1 MTQIY
6 SKAESV
12 RGSSEHAQRLLNL
25 RATLDGL
32 GIGAGIASVVGAIL
46 FSDFLGL
53 PRPLMISGSAII
65 AGLCTAD
72 IVSLYLRGKITP
84 GTTAT
89 VTITSRGAYSLTEEQ
104 VADLRNLLSDLG
116 SRSRESEQDGSAGAD
131 RLLRHSRAVIDEA
144 RKRLLDNAS
153 QINKR
158 SQVSLVTGSGIAV
171 GAVLILLALAFPP
184 ISMYHL
190 RWEQVLW
197 TYLPKLGV
205 IVMLEVFA
213 FFFLRLY
220 RASLVESRAVHADL
234 NALALKEAA
243 LVAAWAE
250 SDQQRLQLATTVI
263 EPAPE
268 GYRPA
273 DDSSHGLDPK
283 LVADLVASI
292 SKLVR
297 G

>member
-1 MTQIY
+1 MTQNY
-6 SKAESV
+6 SRAASG
-12 RGSSEHAQRLLNL
+12 RGSSERAQRLLNL
-25 RATLDGL
+25 RATFDGL
-32 GIGAGIASVVGAIL
+32 GIGAGFASVVAAIL
-46 FSDFLGL
+46 FSDVLGL
-53 PRPLMISGSAII
+53 PRPVMISVSAII

-72 IVSLYLRGKITP
+72 IVSLYLRGKITL

-89 VTITSRGAYSLTEEQ
+89 VTITSRGADSLTEEQ
-104 VADLRNLLSDLG
+104 VTDLRNLLSDLG
-116 SRSRESEQDGSAGAD
+116 DRSRESEQDESAGAD

-171 GAVLILLALAFPP
+171 GAVLILLAFAFPP
-184 ISMYHL
+184 IPMYSL
-190 RWEQVLW
+190 RWEQMLW
-197 TYLPKLGV
+197 AYLPKLGV

-243 LVAAWAE
+243 LVAGWAE

-263 EPAPE
+263 EPVPE

-273 DDSSHGLDPK
+273 DVSSQGLDPK

>member
-1 MTQIY
+1 MTQNI
-6 SKAESV
+6 SKTASD
-12 RGSSEHAQRLLNL
+12 RSSDERSQRLLNV
-25 RATLDGL
+25 RAVLDGL
-32 GIGAGIASVVGAIL
+32 GIGAGFVSVFAAIL
-46 FSDFLGL
+46 FSDDLGL
-53 PRPLMISGSAII
+53 PRSLMISVSAIV
-65 AGLCTAD
+65 AGVCAGD
-72 IVSLYLRGKITP
+72 IVHLYLRGKISL
-84 GTTAT
+84 GTSAT
-89 VTITSRGAYSLTEEQ
+89 VTITSSTSPSLTDEQ
-104 VADLRNLLSDLG
+104 VTDLRKVLSDCGAML
-116 SRSRESEQDGSAGAD
+116 RESQQNDSAGCGW
-131 RLLRHSRAVIDEA
+131 LLRQSRAVIDEA
-144 RKRLLDNAS
+144 RKRLLDDAS

-171 GAVLILLALAFPP
+171 AAVLILLAFAFPP
-184 ISMYHL
+184 VPMYSL

-197 TYLPKLGV
+197 AYLPKLGV

-243 LVAAWAE
+243 LVAAW
-250 SDQQRLQLATTVI
+250 SDCDQQRLQLAATVI

-268 GYRPA
+268 AGRPS
-273 DDSSHGLDPK
+273 DDPTHSLDPK

>member
-1 MTQIY
+1 MTQNI
-6 SKAESV
+6 SRAAPS
-12 RGSSEHAQRLLNL
+12 RGSDERSQRLLNV
-25 RATLDGL
+25 RAVLDGL
-32 GIGAGIASVVGAIL
+32 GIGAGFVSVFAAIL
-46 FSDFLGL
+46 FSDDLGL
-53 PRPLMISGSAII
+53 PRNLMISVSAIV

-72 IVSLYLRGKITP
+72 IVNLYLRGKISL

-89 VTITSRGAYSLTEEQ
+89 VTITSSTASSLTDEQ
-104 VADLRNLLSDLG
+104 VTDLRKLLTDIGTRL
-116 SRSRESEQDGSAGAD
+116 RESEQNDSAGCE
-131 RLLRHSRAVIDEA
+131 RLLRHSRSVIDEA

-171 GAVLILLALAFPP
+171 GAVLILLAFAFPP
-184 ISMYHL
+184 IPMYSL

-197 TYLPKLGV
+197 AYLPKLGV

-283 LVADLVASI
+283 LVADLMASI

>member
-1 MTQIY
+1 MTQKH
-6 SKAESV
+6 SRAALS
-12 RGSSEHAQRLLNL
+12 RGSSERAQRLLNL
-25 RATLDGL
+25 RASLDGL
-32 GIGAGIASVVGAIL
+32 GIGAGFASVVGAIL
-46 FSDFLGL
+46 LSDALGL
-53 PRPLMISGSAII
+53 PRTLMISASAII

-72 IVSLYLRGKITP
+72 IVSLYLRGKITL
-84 GTTAT
+84 GSTAT
-89 VTITSRGAYSLTEEQ
+89 VTITPMRANSLTEEEIT
-104 VADLRNLLSDLG
+104 DLRNVLSDLG
-116 SRSRESEQDGSAGAD
+116 SRFRESAQDDSSGAD

-144 RKRLLDNAS
+144 RKRLLENAS

-171 GAVLILLALAFPP
+171 GAVLILLAFAFPP
-184 ISMYHL
+184 IPMYSL

-197 TYLPKLGV
+197 AYLPKLGV

-283 LVADLVASI
+283 LVADLMASI

>member
-1 MTQIY
+1 MTQRI
-6 SKAESV
+6 SEAASG
-12 RGSSEHAQRLLNL
+12 RSSDERSQRLLNV
-25 RATLDGL
+25 RAVLDGL
-32 GIGAGIASVVGAIL
+32 GIGAGFVSVFAAIL
-46 FSDFLGL
+46 FSDVLGL
-53 PRPLMISGSAII
+53 PRNVMISVSAIV
-65 AGLCTAD
+65 AGMCAGD
-72 IVSLYLRGKITP
+72 IVNLYLRGKISL
-84 GTTAT
+84 GTSAT
-89 VTITSRGAYSLTEEQ
+89 VTITSSTSPSLTDEQ
-104 VADLRNLLSDLG
+104 VANLRQVLSDYEAML
-116 SRSRESEQDGSAGAD
+116 RESQQNDSAGCR
-131 RLLRHSRAVIDEA
+131 RLLRQSRAVIDEA

-153 QINKR
+153 QINRR

-171 GAVLILLALAFPP
+171 AAVLILLAFAFPP
-184 ISMYHL
+184 VPMYSL

-197 TYLPKLGV
+197 AYLPKLGV

-243 LVAAWAE
+243 LVAAWSE
-250 SDQQRLQLATTVI
+250 SDQQRLQLATAVI
-263 EPAPE
+263 EPALGE
-268 GYRPA
+268 WRPA
-273 DDSSHGLDPK
+273 DDPIHSLDPK